1 MKGASAMLYFGITL
15 RSRAVARDWA
25 HVVKDFNRTLY
36 SAYRQTDGNFR
47 ILVACHE
54 LPDLEREYDSRVE
67 FLQTDVPVPSTPLE
81 MMQDKGYKL
90 SMIGKRIRELGGG
103 YTMVLDADDLVSN
116 RVAEYVNSHPGKHG
130 FVSRYGYIF
139 NMGDTCCRKAMKPD
153 QVCGSCLI
161 VNYRIDDLP
170 AELPE
175 SPSAREGR
183 NYIIR
188 KAHPSIQPYLKE
200 QGREL
205 SRLPFPSTV
214 YMRNTGDN
222 HSMLDGGKL
231 GLKRRLEQA
240 LQRKVPVEKVA
251 DEFGLF
257 L

>member
-1 MKGASAMLYFGITL
+1 MIYFGITL
-15 RSRAVARDWA
+15 RSKAVARDWA

-36 SAYRQTDGNFR
+36 SAYRQTDPDFR

-54 LPDLEREYDSRVE
+54 LPELEREYDDRVE
-67 FLQTDVPVPSTPLE
+67 FLQTDVPVPTTPLE

-116 RVAEYVNSHPGKHG
+116 RVAAYVNAHPGHHG
-130 FVSRYGYIF
+130 FISRYGYIY
-139 NMGDTCCRKAMKPD
+139 NMGDAYCRKAMEPD

-161 VNYRIDDLP
+161 VHYSAEDLP
-170 AELPE
+170 EALPE
-175 SPSAREGR
+175 SPASKEGK

-188 KAHPSIQPYLKE
+188 KAHPSIRPYLKE
-200 QGREL
+200 MGRPVSL
-205 SRLPFPSTV
+205 LPFPSTI

-222 HSMLDGGKL
+222 HSMLNGGKL

-240 LQRKVPVEKVA
+240 LQRKVATEKVA